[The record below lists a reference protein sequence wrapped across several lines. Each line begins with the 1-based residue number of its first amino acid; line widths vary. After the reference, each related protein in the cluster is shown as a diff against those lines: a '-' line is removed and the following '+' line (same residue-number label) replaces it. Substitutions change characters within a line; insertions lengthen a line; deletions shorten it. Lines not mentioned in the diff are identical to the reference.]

1 MPPAVDTIQL
11 VREALVE
18 ALDTLPAIAALTG
31 RASGNVVPF
40 KNRDKADVPAIAYHV
55 VVGAP
60 AGGVGECWEVQVQF
74 SAIAEDDDDER
85 ANKLLALV
93 QEYTR
98 PQYLAANAVTPLDA
112 YQKQFT
118 RRGVG
123 EDLSARADLDITF
136 IVTNH
141 T

>member
-11 VREALVE
+11 MREAVVE
-18 ALDTLPAIAALTG
+18 ALDTLPAVVAITG

-40 KNRDKADVPAIAYHV
+40 KNRDKAEMPAITYLV

-60 AGGVGECWEVQVQF
+60 AGGAGECWRVQLQF
-74 SAIAEDDDDER
+74 SAIAADDDDET

-93 QEYTR
+93 EQYTR
-98 PQYLAANAVTPLDA
+98 PQYLSANVNSPVDA
-112 YQKQFT
+112 YQELKL